1 MRRSEWLPVMLATAI
16 IACVAVA
23 LDLLL
28 SPSLTWSPFLLLLL
42 LLWPL
47 SHLPYR
53 TYSIT
58 GSALIFIT
66 LALINSIETPHY
78 AWVLYALPIF
88 VWPISAWF
96 PRTFK
101 TSLMAWV
108 CFFIISLYYIGLN
121 IGWEDRFPWA
131 IFPVFALLWWPM
143 TVQFVRRPVLYAFV
157 MSGLLALF
165 FIVVNL
171 VTSPQELW
179 AVYPIF
185 VFIWWPLS
193 MYYFYGRQ
201 ILSK

>member
-58 GSALIFIT
+58 GSTLIFIT

-78 AWVLYALPIF
+78 AWFCSRCRY
-88 VWPISAWF
+88 SYGHF
-96 PRTFK
+96 PLGFHVHLKNRSWLGPVSLSFRSITSGSTSGGRTA
-101 TSLMAWV
+101 SRGQ
-108 CFFIISLYYIGLN
+108 S
-121 IGWEDRFPWA
+121 FPY
-131 IFPVFALLWWPM
+131 L
-143 TVQFVRRPVLYAFV
+143 RY
-157 MSGLLALF
+157 SG
-165 FIVVNL
+165 
-171 VTSPQELW
+171 
-179 AVYPIF
+179 
-185 VFIWWPLS
+185 
-193 MYYFYGRQ
+193 GR
-201 ILSK
+201 